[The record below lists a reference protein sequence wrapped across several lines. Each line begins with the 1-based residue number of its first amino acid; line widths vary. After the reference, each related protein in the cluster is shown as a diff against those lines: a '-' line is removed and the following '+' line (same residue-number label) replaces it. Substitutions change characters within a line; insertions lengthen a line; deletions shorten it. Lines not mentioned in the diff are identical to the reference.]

1 MSDNRAMIPRQDPP
15 QVVEENG
22 TAKAEHARFLRPV
35 VFCVVIG
42 LAWCAFIAALAFLA
56 VLPCAKRLEA
66 DMAFWVF
73 LFASSA
79 LTMTTLLLMPKKSR
93 GAWTERQYGW
103 QDWSFMSY
111 FFLMGLGL
119 TWACAFLA
127 FSREYAFFSFPVMA
141 VTGLIMALYVAIAL
155 LVAVMTGHWRGAVLV
170 LAVVPCAMAL
180 IALRL
185 HLFR

>member
-1 MSDNRAMIPRQDPP
+1 MIPRQDPP
-15 QVVEENG
+15 QAVEENG

-35 VFCVVIG
+35 LFCVVIT

-56 VLPCAKRLEA
+56 VLPYAKRLEA
-66 DMAFWVF
+66 DMAFWLF

-79 LTMTTLLLMPKKSR
+79 LTMTIPLLLPKKR
-93 GAWTERQYGW
+93 GGWRERQYGW
-103 QDWSFMSY
+103 QEWSFMSH
-111 FFLMGLGL
+111 FFIIGLGL

-127 FSREYAFFSFPVMA
+127 FSREYAFFSFQVMA

-155 LVAVMTGHWRGAVLV
+155 LVAAMTGHWRGTVLV
-170 LAVVPCAMAL
+170 LAAVPYAMAL
-180 IALRL
+180 IVLRL